1 MERNY
6 ITIQEFCIH
15 HKAEPDFLDA
25 LAENGILTFIEV
37 NREKAI
43 QYEHLPELECYI
55 RWHYELDINLE
66 GIDAMRHLVN
76 KIRTLQEENTYLKS
90 QL

>member
-1 MERNY
+1 MDRDF

-15 HKAEPDFLDA
+15 HKAEPDFLNA
-25 LAENGILTFIEV
+25 LAESGMLTLIEV
-37 NREKAI
+37 NEGKAI

-66 GIDAMRHLVN
+66 GIDAMRHLLEKV
-76 KIRTLQEENTYLKS
+76 KGLQEAVIQLKS
-90 QL
+90 LL